1 VELRTHT
8 QTVLSDAPLYNL
20 QGQRVTRQ
28 HKGLLIQDG
37 KKVLNK
43 YPPPVG
49 ALTKC
54 NFFLDKSTQNATKGI
69 DFY

>member
-1 VELRTHT
+1 MTDEGLITFDVKSAGIPEGIVELRTHT

-43 YPPPVG
+43 
-49 ALTKC
+49 
-54 NFFLDKSTQNATKGI
+54 
-69 DFY
+69 